1 VTADKLIAFT
11 GYQFTS
17 QELLD
22 QALTHRSHS
31 RSVNNERLEFLGDSV
46 LNLII
51 SNFIYR
57 RFESASEG
65 RLSRIRASLV
75 KQETLA
81 RVARKIGLGDH
92 IYLGGGELKSGGFR
106 RASILSDALEA
117 LIAAIY
123 LDSDY
128 LQAEKVVLLLFDD
141 LLQAVDVGSSLK
153 DSKTKLQEYLQ
164 GRQNSLPLY
173 RVVHTSG
180 KSHDQ
185 VFTVSCELGDI
196 GLHSEGKGSSR
207 KQAEQQAA
215 HNILQ
220 MLGVYR
226 T

>member
-1 VTADKLIAFT
+1 MTDKLTAFT
-11 GYQFTS
+11 GYQFRQS
-17 QELLD
+17 ELLE

-81 RVARKIGLGDH
+81 EVARKINLGDH

-106 RASILSDALEA
+106 RDSILSDALEA
-117 LIAAIY
+117 VIAAIY

-128 LQAEKVVLLLFDD
+128 TQAETTVLQLFDD
-141 LLQAVDVGSSLK
+141 LLQAVDGDSSLK
-153 DSKTKLQEYLQ
+153 DPKTQLQEFLQ
-164 GRQNSLPLY
+164 GRQKSLPRY
-173 RVVHTSG
+173 EVVQTDG

-185 VFTVSCELGDI
+185 VFTVSCELVD
-196 GLHSEGKGSSR
+196 LDLKSKGKGSSR
-207 KQAEQQAA
+207 KKAEQQAA
-215 HNILQ
+215 HQLLTKLDI
-220 MLGVYR
+220 
-226 T
+226 